1 MKKLFFLL
9 LILPAIVATAQ
20 PRLSLKKTPN
30 TLKPVVEKVASDYY
44 QNFNNIK
51 GDTLNET
58 ESTIEFTSKVAPADA
73 IATSITKYVDPYSYT
88 WQATMFQTEDYE
100 AAVEKYK
107 LYYRQLNGCTLT
119 FYDKTSYKLTGPYDT
134 PDEDRAF
141 ASSILQLDGV
151 NHDLQLF
158 KVEISLNYSLPEW
171 TVKVLIYEKVADDEI
186 RPTIE
191 VPIN

>member
-1 MKKLFFLL
+1 MKKLFYLL
-9 LILPAIVATAQ
+9 LTFTSCAASAQ
-20 PRLSLKKTPN
+20 PRFSLKKTPN

-58 ESTIEFTSKVAPADA
+58 GSTIQFTSKVAPADA
-73 IATSITKYVDPYSYT
+73 LSTSITKYIEPYSYT
-88 WQATMFQTEDYE
+88 WEAIMFQSEEYD

-107 LYYRQLNGCTLT
+107 EYYKQLSGCTLT
-119 FYDKTSYKLTGPYDT
+119 FYDKTSYKLNGPYDT

-141 ASSILQLDGV
+141 ASSILQLDGL

-158 KVEISLNYSLPEW
+158 KVEISLNYSLPDW
-171 TVKVLIYEKVADDEI
+171 TVKVLVYEKVADDKI

-191 VPIN
+191 VPVN